1 MCQDNQQY
9 GNNAGNFASSET
21 IVGVSAGIIVV
32 GTMLGAFAAP
42 VLAAGIISFGTLLP
56 IFWQGSDPANVWQD
70 LLNIGGRPIQEI
82 DKNIINVL
90 TSIVTPIKINLINI
104 KNFSINGSQHVH
116 TLMLKQYMISLL
128 P

>member
-1 MCQDNQQY
+1 MNPYQNKNEYEIFNAPSNGFSKSNNYSRYPLANKPNQPLKNTNYKDWLNVCQDNQQY

-56 IFWQGSDPANVWQD
+56 IFWQGSDP
-70 LLNIGGRPIQEI
+70 
-82 DKNIINVL
+82 
-90 TSIVTPIKINLINI
+90 
-104 KNFSINGSQHVH
+104 
-116 TLMLKQYMISLL
+116 
-128 P
+128 